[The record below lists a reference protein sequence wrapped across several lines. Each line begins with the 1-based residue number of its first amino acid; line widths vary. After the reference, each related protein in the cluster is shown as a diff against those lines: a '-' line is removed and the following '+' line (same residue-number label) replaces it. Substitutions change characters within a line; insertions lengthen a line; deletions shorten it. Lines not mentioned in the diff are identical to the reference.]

1 MQANVSLAALLAQF
15 EERIAHHTRQEAMH
29 AEQEVF
35 HREQRA
41 HHAAQRESLSGHWE
55 ALKAAA
61 SVVFEAH
68 PSPSPLAA
76 APVPLRARRLNLNAA
91 VRRVIE
97 SKGLQEPFGPRT
109 IAAEVNAAFR
119 DVLKRPMSERQAS
132 ISLRFLATTGRIVR
146 LAKGRPFHEA
156 QYVRAEAT
164 S

>member
-1 MQANVSLAALLAQF
+1 MQRNVSLADLLVQF
-15 EERIAHHTRQEAMH
+15 EDRIAHHARQEAMH

-41 HHAAQRESLSGHWE
+41 HHAAQRERLSGHWE

-61 SVVFEAH
+61 AVVFEVQAA
-68 PSPSPLAA
+68 PSPVAA
-76 APVPLRARRLNLNAA
+76 APVPMRARRLNLNAA

-97 SKGLQEPFGPRT
+97 SKGLREPFGPRT
-109 IAAEVNAAFR
+109 IAAEVNAAFK

-132 ISLRFLATTGRIVR
+132 ISLRFLAATGRIVR

-156 QYVRAEAT
+156 QYTRVEAA

>member
-41 HHAAQRESLSGHWE
+41 HHAAQREKLSGHWE

-61 SVVFEAH
+61 SVVFEAQ
-68 PSPSPLAA
+68 PSPAPSA
-76 APVPLRARRLNLNAA
+76 APVPLRARKLNLNAA

-109 IAAEVNAAFR
+109 IAAEVNAAFKG
-119 DVLKRPMSERQAS
+119 VLKRPMSERQAS

-146 LAKGRPFHEA
+146 LEKGRPFHEA
-156 QYVRAEAT
+156 QYVRAEVA